1 MKKEKNKAYLAL
13 KRITRRLRVVA
24 GDMEKL
30 GREMEYLG
38 GFGPMAQHGREMQG
52 AANLAESWVKR
63 IESEDEIYRHLTIKL
78 NSPNVEN

>member
-1 MKKEKNKAYLAL
+1 MKKEKSKAYLAV

-38 GFGPMAQHGREMQG
+38 GFGEMAQHGREMQG
-52 AANLAESWVKR
+52 AANLAES
-63 IESEDEIYRHLTIKL
+63 
-78 NSPNVEN
+78 